1 MPQVLN
7 IPVLHNVF
15 RKQPVIHVWEVSE
28 CSLGSQY
35 ARVWIYKGREYAKV
49 PYGSV

>member
-1 MPQVLN
+1 MPQVLK
-7 IPVLHNVF
+7 VF

-28 CSLGSQY
+28 YSLGSQY

-49 PYGSV
+49 PHGSV